1 MRATSD
7 VVYQLASCNMRHAA
21 KAAAATQLLAAFR
34 AHVQHATC
42 NIHTHFQRVLY
53 AIPPIVFGVT
63 KRRRRSSRSRGKNAK
78 KELRGECERCMPHR
92 SCCECHKNYA
102 AIAGSANWLPAV
114 ELSTPIRIPNLSRL
128 LLLLIP
134 SCDFCCDFC
143 EPAVWHV
150 WHDVCAAA
158 LKQKAHSAHMCDDRG
173 GMCDRVVRAGQ
184 ASRQGKGR
192 REGKQKANVLASMPQ
207 AATAATATSNRKR
220 RQS

>member
-7 VVYQLASCNMRHAA
+7 VVYQLATCNMRHAA

-42 NIHTHFQRVLY
+42 YIHTHFQRVLY

-63 KRRRRSSRSRGKNAK
+63 KRRRRSSRSRGNNAK

-134 SCDFCCDFC
+134 SCDFCK
-143 EPAVWHV
+143 PAVWHV
-150 WHDVCAAA
+150 WHDVCVCGAETKGAFCA
-158 LKQKAHSAHMCDDRG
+158 YVRRQRG
-173 GMCDRVVRAGQ
+173 NVRQGCQSRAGQ
-184 ASRQGKGR
+184 QARQGE
-192 REGKQKANVLASMPQ
+192 EGGQANVLASMPQ